1 MQHYDELFQLK
12 AALARSDVFHLLT
25 GAWATP
31 AERCFFWMGG
41 FRPSELLKVCT
52 VPLRHC
58 VPLPW
63 RPSVQPR
70 PPSQRRRAV
79 LSLFLFFFGMQILIP
94 QLDPLTEQQLLGG
107 GLQPPQPPP
116 WIRQWPRRRREGRR
130 AWGRGWWGS
139 GTSREVAVRKRNSE
153 GVE

>member
-107 GLQPPQPPP
+107 GCSPPP
-116 WIRQWPRRRREGRR
+116 WIRQCM
-130 AWGRGWWGS
+130 
-139 GTSREVAVRKRNSE
+139 
-153 GVE
+153 